1 MPIGL
6 GTAVLGAGALS
17 AGAGIFGSL
26 TAAQAQEN
34 AANTASQTQLGMF
47 NQGASAISQ
56 AQGGVQSAVQS
67 GQQSLVPY
75 LGLGQ
80 QFSNLLSGS
89 IGNLTQPF
97 QPTMAQLSQT
107 PGYQFTLGQGEQ
119 AVTNANSA
127 MGLANSGVQGKG
139 LANYAEGL
147 ASTTYQQ
154 QFQNY
159 LQQNQQIYN
168 QLYGGTQL
176 GAGAAQQY
184 GALGLTGAQAGL
196 GGAESLLGGAVNTGG
211 QLGSNII
218 GAGNASAAG
227 TLGVTN
233 SVGNLGTN
241 ALNSYAQLS
250 LLQRLGAP
258 NNAAGAPNSADFGGA
273 GVGTG
278 GYNYLDA
285 MAG

>member
-26 TAAQAQEN
+26 TAAQTQQN
-34 AANTASQTQLGMF
+34 AAALASQTQLGMF
-47 NQGASAISQ
+47 NQGAQ
-56 AQGGVQSAVQS
+56 AVGTATGNLARAVQS
-67 GQQSLVPY
+67 GQQSLAPY

-159 LQQNQQIYN
+159 LQQNQQIYS

-176 GAGAAQQY
+176 GAQAAQQY

-227 TLGVTN
+227 TLGVAN

-258 NNAAGAPNSADFGGA
+258 NNAAGGNNADFGA
-273 GVGTG
+273 PGVGSG
-278 GYNYLDA
+278 GYNFLDA
-285 MAG
+285 QAG